1 MKKFLSLV
9 LALVMA
15 MSLVTVS
22 AGAKDFTDSD
32 SISGEDYAE
41 AIDVMSALQIIDG
54 YEGGAFQPQGTLTR
68 GAAAKIIACMMLG
81 KTTAEALGNQAA
93 PFKDVPV
100 GSTFAGYIAY
110 CVEAGIIDGYADG
123 TFRPSNKLTGFAFL
137 KMLLTAMGYDS
148 KIEGFTGTNWTVNV
162 ARRAI
167 ENGLTKGNDNFVG
180 TALAT
185 REEACLYAVN
195 TIKATLVE
203 YENKGSQIT
212 INGAT
217 IATGASSPKVV
228 TSVNASQATSIN
240 NDEYVTGATGQN
252 RTYTVEFGEKYMPKL
267 SLKSGSDDFVRSN
280 HTWNYDGKKIGTY
293 AETADLTYNKKV
305 ASDTIYDDLGLTS
318 TVVAE
323 LYLDGVRQADFTV
336 QNNNT
341 TKTGD
346 TGLLTQVWKSG
357 DFNSAGVWVTTVKIT
372 QVHYYVGDVVSKTA
386 ATKTKDAY
394 VTIAARGDQGY
405 PAGNFYTED
414 FKTDDVVIYNYTRM
428 SGIAADKRVQNVA
441 VAETATGTLSSF
453 TSGDSATVGGT
464 KYDYSCTIAREAAQ
478 ASINTDVTVVLDPFG
493 YAIDV
498 DGKTDENY
506 AVVLNYHTGLH
517 YEATL
522 LFADGTVKDVVL
534 NGAYAGNADGYVG
547 DIVSYTLK
555 SSDRYALTE
564 KADAGNATVA
574 IKNGDYTFAYN
585 STSANR
591 YANGKTI
598 FLVKTVDANGNALY
612 NAYEGIKNV
621 PSVTVKT
628 ASVAT
633 VFCKNGDASLPATVV
648 YVDATAKDTT
658 VLNPASDVVFLKG
671 NDDSYTY
678 DSSIGT
684 YYQFEGT
691 LNGELKDG
699 DSKIKTSDHYVGKG
713 FYNLYDGVS
722 YDANGVATLVRS
734 TDGVVEGK
742 GVYKQQ
748 NDVLGTMLSNGTFKY
763 YAVASNCYVVLVNEE
778 GDIQTGLT
786 AGSVVQDG
794 NDRVFFKLNT
804 SNAIAS
810 AYIVKV
816 AGEETSAASYS
827 ITAKDG
833 LVYKIA
839 GTGTA
844 WVSSLSDV
852 KAGTTVQVRSTTEKT
867 TLSSSVVTLTKG
879 ADEGNYYVYSFAMPA
894 QNLSGN
900 AFTSATE
907 YTLTVKAADNGWTA
921 KVNGESK
928 TTNGVDHIAT
938 FTVTPGT
945 YTVELSKAGQ
955 ATLTRSVSVSG
966 NTTADFTV
974 GNYNLVISKVPT
986 SVTGAVLTVKNG
998 SMTVYSKD
1006 VSSEASGSVTV
1017 ALPAGTYSVE
1027 FTAPTY
1033 ETKTVAN
1040 VAVTTAG
1047 GTAALADWNKVAFTG
1062 LVGNNTIVL
1071 TKDGTTAVSY
1081 EASTATPELYVLGTV
1096 ADYDFAVTCKDSGV
1110 VVVGGTGDA
1119 SASVNTVK
1127 FYKLA
1132 APTLAD
1138 GTTSK
1143 TMQLTVKEASG
1154 YTAPAAG
1161 DKLTVVYERMNT
1173 SGDWITVYTETDVA
1187 GNKYATAAATPAL
1200 GDAASGAMY
1209 RVTVTLKDSTG
1220 TTVLGTAT
1228 ATQYVTLGA

>member
-1 MKKFLSLV
+1 
-9 LALVMA
+9 
-15 MSLVTVS
+15 
-22 AGAKDFTDSD
+22 
-32 SISGEDYAE
+32 
-41 AIDVMSALQIIDG
+41 
-54 YEGGAFQPQGTLTR
+54 
-68 GAAAKIIACMMLG
+68 MM
-81 KTTAEALGNQAA
+81 T
-93 PFKDVPV
+93 
-100 GSTFAGYIAY
+100 
-110 CVEAGIIDGYADG
+110 
-123 TFRPSNKLTGFAFL
+123 
-137 KMLLTAMGYDS
+137 
-148 KIEGFTGTNWTVNV
+148 
-162 ARRAI
+162 
-167 ENGLTKGNDNFVG
+167 
-180 TALAT
+180 
-185 REEACLYAVN
+185 
-195 TIKATLVE
+195 
-203 YENKGSQIT
+203 
-212 INGAT
+212 
-217 IATGASSPKVV
+217 
-228 TSVNASQATSIN
+228 
-240 NDEYVTGATGQN
+240 
-252 RTYTVEFGEKYMPKL
+252 
-267 SLKSGSDDFVRSN
+267 
-280 HTWNYDGKKIGTY
+280 
-293 AETADLTYNKKV
+293 
-305 ASDTIYDDLGLTS
+305 GLTS

-534 NGAYAGNADGYVG
+534 NGACAWAEYG

-564 KADAGNATVA
+564 KADAGRATVA

-691 LNGELKDG
+691 LNGELKNG
-699 DSKIKTSDHYVGKG
+699 DNKIKTSDHYVGKG
-713 FYNLYDGVS
+713 YYNLYDGVS

-763 YAVASNCYVVLVNEE
+763 YAVASNCYVVLVNED

-852 KAGTTVQVRSTTEKT
+852 KAGTTVQVRSTTPKT

-879 ADEGNYYVYSFAMPA
+879 ANETIDSNTYYVYSFAMPP

-907 YTLTVKAADNGWTA
+907 YTLTVKAAANDWTA

-928 TTNGVDHIAT
+928 TTNGSNNTAT
-938 FTVTPGT
+938 FTVVPGT
-945 YTVELSKAGQ
+945 YTVELSKSGQ
-955 ATLTRSVSVSG
+955 ATLTRSVAVSG
-966 NTTADFTV
+966 NATVDFSTGSQTLTV
-974 GNYNLVISKVPT
+974 SSIPS
-986 SVTGAVLTVKNG
+986 GATNPVLTIKTAGGVEVLKKSSPSASETATLMPG
-998 SMTVYSKD
+998 SYTVSFSADGYETQTKT
-1006 VSSEASGSVTV
+1006 VTV
-1017 ALPAGTYSVE
+1017 ADTTATVSFDAWTTVTITKVSVNSTVTLSKDGAAVASVTNGTATATLYVAGTVTDYTYAI
-1027 FTAPTY
+1027 TASD
-1033 ETKTVAN
+1033 A
-1040 VAVTTAG
+1040 
-1047 GTAALADWNKVAFTG
+1047 
-1062 LVGNNTIVL
+1062 
-1071 TKDGTTAVSY
+1071 
-1081 EASTATPELYVLGTV
+1081 
-1096 ADYDFAVTCKDSGV
+1096 
-1110 VVVGGTGDA
+1110 VVVGGTGDVSGA
-1119 SASVNTVK
+1119 TFTANEK
-1127 FYKLA
+1127 IYKLGTVTIA
-1132 APTLAD
+1132 A
-1138 GTTSK
+1138 
-1143 TMQLTVKEASG
+1143 EASG
-1154 YTAPAAG
+1154 LAAKITVPTAASYTALTADEKVSYTVSMVKDGSETVLETKSGLSGADAATGYTTGALNVAG
-1161 DKLTVVYERMNT
+1161 DYLLKVV
-1173 SGDWITVYTETDVA
+1173 
-1187 GNKYATAAATPAL
+1187 
-1200 GDAASGAMY
+1200 
-1209 RVTVTLKDSTG
+1209 VTVTNADNVQL
-1220 TTVLGTAT
+1220 AT
-1228 ATQYVTLGA
+1228 ATVQSPVTLAK

>member
-22 AGAKDFTDSD
+22 AGAKDFTDSG
-32 SISGEDYAE
+32 SISGDKYAE
-41 AIDVMSALQIIDG
+41 AIDVMSALEIIDG

-167 ENGLTKGNDNFVG
+167 ENGLTKGNDKFVG

-203 YENKGSQIT
+203 YETKGSQIT

-267 SLKSGSDDFVRSN
+267 SLKDGSDDFVRSN

-323 LYLDGVRQADFTV
+323 LYLDGVRQTDFTV

-346 TGLLTQVWKSG
+346 TGLLTQVWKGG
-357 DFNSAGVWVTTVKIT
+357 DFNSAGVWVTKVKIT

-453 TSGDSATVGGT
+453 TSGNSATVGGT

-506 AVVLNYHTGLH
+506 AVVLNYHYGLH

-534 NGAYAGNADGYVG
+534 SGAYSGGTVGGNNFVG
-547 DIVSYTLK
+547 DIVAYTLK

-564 KADAGNATVA
+564 KADAGRATVA

-691 LNGELKDG
+691 LNGELKNG

-879 ADEGNYYVYSFAMPA
+879 TDEGNYYVYSFAMPA

-907 YTLTVKAADNGWTA
+907 YTLTVKAAANDWTA
-921 KVNGESK
+921 KVNGETK
-928 TTNGVDHIAT
+928 TTNGTDHTAT

-955 ATLTRSVSVSG
+955 ATLTRSVAVSG
-966 NTTADFTV
+966 NTTVNFSTGSQTLTV
-974 GNYNLVISKVPT
+974 SSIPSSATNP
-986 SVTGAVLTVKNG
+986 VLTIKTAGGVEVLKKSSPSASETAALMPG
-998 SMTVYSKD
+998 SYTVSFSADGYETQTKT
-1006 VSSEASGSVTV
+1006 VTV
-1017 ALPAGTYSVE
+1017 AD
-1027 FTAPTY
+1027 TAATVSFDAWTPVAI
-1033 ETKTVAN
+1033 TKVGVNSTVTLSKDG
-1040 VAVTTAG
+1040 VAVASVTNATTTA
-1047 GTAALADWNKVAFTG
+1047 TLNV
-1062 LVGNNTIVL
+1062 V
-1071 TKDGTTAVSY
+1071 
-1081 EASTATPELYVLGTV
+1081 GTV
-1096 ADYDFAVTCKDSGV
+1096 TDYAYAITASDA
-1110 VVVGGTGDA
+1110 VVVGGTGDVSGA
-1119 SASVNTVK
+1119 TFTANEK
-1127 FYKLA
+1127 IYKLGTVTIA
-1132 APTLAD
+1132 A
-1138 GTTSK
+1138 
-1143 TMQLTVKEASG
+1143 EASG
-1154 YTAPAAG
+1154 LAAKITVPTAASYTALTAAE
-1161 DKLTVVYERMNT
+1161 KVSYTVSMVKDGSET
-1173 SGDWITVYTETDVA
+1173 VLETKSGLSGADAATGYTTGALNVA
-1187 GNKYATAAATPAL
+1187 GAYLLKVV
-1200 GDAASGAMY
+1200 
-1209 RVTVTLKDSTG
+1209 VTVTNADNVQL
-1220 TTVLGTAT
+1220 AT
-1228 ATQYVTLGA
+1228 ATVQSPVTLVA

>member
-32 SISGEDYAE
+32 SISGDKYAE
-41 AIDVMSALQIIDG
+41 AIDVMSALEIIDG

-81 KTTAEALGNQAA
+81 KTTAEALGSQAA

-148 KIEGFTGTNWTVNV
+148 AIEGFTGTNWTVNV

-852 KAGTTVQVRSTTEKT
+852 KAGTTIQVRSTTEKT

-907 YTLTVKAADNGWTA
+907 YTLTVKAAANDWTA

-928 TTNGVDHIAT
+928 TTNGSNNTAT
-938 FTVTPGT
+938 FTVVPGT

-955 ATLTRSVSVSG
+955 ATLTRSVAVSS
-966 NTTADFTV
+966 NTEVDFTV
-974 GNYNLVISKVPT
+974 GNYNLVISKVP
-986 SVTGAVLTVKNG
+986 SRVTGAVLTVKNG

-1006 VSSEASGSVTV
+1006 VSSETSGSVTV

-1138 GTTSK
+1138 GTASK
-1143 TMQLTVKEASG
+1143 TMKLTVKEASG

-1187 GNKYATAAATPAL
+1187 GNTYAAGAATPAL
-1200 GDAASGAMY
+1200 GDANTGAMY

-1228 ATQYVTLGA
+1228 ATQYVTLGR